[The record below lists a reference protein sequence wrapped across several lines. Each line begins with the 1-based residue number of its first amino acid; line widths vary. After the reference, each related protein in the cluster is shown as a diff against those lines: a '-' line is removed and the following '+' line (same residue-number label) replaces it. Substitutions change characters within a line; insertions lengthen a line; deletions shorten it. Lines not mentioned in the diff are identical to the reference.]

1 MHILECL
8 RHFLGSRNA
17 YDLVHVFSS
26 ESIENELPCLSIF
39 LESDI
44 VFRFPFSLRL
54 GEIYMAISFLDY
66 SPALVAIGF
75 YVAFHAFFPPDLFS
89 LLAKMWLVR

>member
-1 MHILECL
+1 MHLFECL
-8 RHFLGSRNA
+8 PHFLGSRDA

-26 ESIENELPCLSIF
+26 ESIGNELPCLSIF
-39 LESDI
+39 LENNI

-54 GEIYMAISFLDY
+54 SEIYMAISFLDY
-66 SPALVAIGF
+66 SPALIVVGF
-75 YVAFHAFFPPDLFS
+75 YVSFHAFFPPDLFS